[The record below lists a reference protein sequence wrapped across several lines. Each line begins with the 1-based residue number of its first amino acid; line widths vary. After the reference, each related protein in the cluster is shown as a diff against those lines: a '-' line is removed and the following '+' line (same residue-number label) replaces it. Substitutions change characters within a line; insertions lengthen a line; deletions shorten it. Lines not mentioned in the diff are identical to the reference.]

1 MIKSFRHEGLKTFF
15 ESGRSNGIPPSHQQK
30 IRSRLTALHT
40 AVTIEDMELPGFRL
54 QRLQGDKQGM
64 WSVDVHENWRIIFG
78 FVGGNVYVINYE
90 HLLS

>member
-1 MIKSFRHEGLKTFF
+1 MIKSFKHAGLKRFF
-15 ESGRSNGIPPSHQQK
+15 ETGNLNDVPSSHQQK

-64 WSVDVHENWRIIFG
+64 WSVDVYENWRIIFG
-78 FVGGNVYVINYE
+78 FVGGNVYIISYE
-90 HLLS
+90 QYH